1 MDASFLCCISFDSS
15 FDSDTVETHIVESRF
30 FVSSLDRFLI
40 SGLVFS
46 IPVCK
51 DLNKVFTCSTCFA
64 CIYIVFSTRILDDS
78 LEHFSRTSCI
88 IILSYVVQLE
98 KRRQPM
104 KVATHKLLN
113 QQYEIHYIKAIPISA
128 SLGFLFKGFKQ

>member
-1 MDASFLCCISFDSS
+1 MFFL
-15 FDSDTVETHIVESRF
+15 
-30 FVSSLDRFLI
+30 SSLDRFLI

-51 DLNKVFTCSTCFA
+51 DLNKVLTCSTCSA
-64 CIYIVFSTRILDDS
+64 YIYIVFSTRILDDS
-78 LEHFSRTSCI
+78 LQYFSQNSFI
-88 IILSYVVQLE
+88 IIVSYVLQLE

-113 QQYEIHYIKAIPISA
+113 QQHEIHYIKAIPISA